1 MERDGGDN
9 ETNDHTRGGENHNL
23 AAADD
28 IYVLQRKERED
39 KVRARYNQANGNGVV
54 KADLLEEGGY
64 RILSG
69 LLLC

>member
-1 MERDGGDN
+1 MERDGGDH
-9 ETNDHTRGGENHNL
+9 ETNDHTSGRENHNL
-23 AAADD
+23 ATADD
-28 IYVLQRKERED
+28 VYVLQRKERED